1 MSLDFEFKKGIRR
14 ELIEY
19 RQKDGSLHWLPRA
32 QSFVFYQMLLQHDID
47 GEQKDEKLIEIC
59 RRIDIINAC
68 ISTHAHWYTKN
79 EEYQHQMAD
88 VITYWGL
95 TTNVTHLSKA
105 KWNAWFN
112 RAYERRCRE
121 RFTQYGFQNA
131 ELKPF
136 RVNPV
141 VDSVD
146 ESDAVSG

>member
-19 RQKDGSLHWLPRA
+19 THKDGSLHWLPRA

-47 GEQKDEKLIEIC
+47 GEMNDKKMCEIS
-59 RRIDIINAC
+59 RRIDLINAC
-68 ISTHAHWYTKN
+68 ISTHAHWYSKN

-95 TTNVTHLSKA
+95 TTNVTHKTRTQ
-105 KWNAWFN
+105 WDAWFAKAHAR
-112 RAYERRCRE
+112 RAMECHK
-121 RFTQYGFQNA
+121 QYGWQNA

-136 RVNPV
+136 KVHPV
-141 VDSVD
+141 DKAVD
-146 ESDAVSG
+146 ETA